1 MSKSDSRKRED
12 EVLLR
17 MLKTPPR
24 PHDETKTRDKT
35 TPKTPEDPQLFADFD
50 GN

>member
-1 MSKSDSRKRED
+1 MSKSYDQKRED

-24 PHDETKTRDKT
+24 PHDEIKTRDKT
-35 TPKTPEDPQLFADFD
+35 NPETLEDPQSFADFD